1 MSNEIVK
8 LREETGA
15 GIMDCKRA
23 LEEAGGDYDKAL
35 KIIAEKGIAKAAS
48 KADRATGAGLLETY
62 IHSGRV
68 GVMLELRVETDF
80 VAHSEPVKQFAKDLA
95 MHIAAM
101 SPESVDD
108 LLKQPFV
115 KDQDMT
121 IESLLTA
128 TIAKVG
134 ENMKV
139 ARFARYQ
146 I

>member
-1 MSNEIVK
+1 M
-8 LREETGA
+8 TDA
-15 GIMDCKRA
+15 
-23 LEEAGGDYDKAL
+23 
-35 KIIAEKGIAKAAS
+35 
-48 KADRATGAGLLETY
+48 GAGLLETY
-62 IHSGRV
+62 VHAGRV

-121 IESLLTA
+121 IETLLTA